1 MKKQFKFHPNDTKID
16 KKMVEI
22 TENTGFKI
30 AVFSMGGMTILG
42 SSAIASALPAIN
54 RHFHE
59 LLLHTAPQSFAFS
72 HLDILTRLVLTIP
85 AIFVMLVSPF
95 AGMLMDKFGKL
106 KFVLPAM
113 IFWTFSGVSGFFLND
128 IYLILLSRSIFGVA
142 TAFIM
147 TGASALLGDYYS
159 RGGFNRR
166 EKALS
171 WQGFYSAIVGA
182 VFISIA
188 GFVSSYSWRYPF
200 LVYGLGIIIAVIAV
214 VYLFEPHKFKNHT
227 KSKNS
232 TNINYHYRHFFPTYF
247 IGFFIMVV
255 YYISPTQLPYY
266 IEENLGLDPKY
277 IGVSMSVSAL
287 FYGFFSLSYKHI
299 ISFLTAKMIYLI
311 TLFLM
316 GCSFLLL
323 HFVHSYSAVLI
334 ALALLGMSGGVML
347 VNNTSYL
354 FSICPENIRA
364 KTYGILVSC
373 AFLGQFTSPIISQPL
388 VRQIGLVNAFLAWSI
403 VIFAVFFLFIFFKEK
418 SKIA

>member
-128 IYLILLSRSIFGVA
+128 IYLILFSRSIFGVA

-166 EKALS
+166 EK
-171 WQGFYSAIVGA
+171 
-182 VFISIA
+182 
-188 GFVSSYSWRYPF
+188 
-200 LVYGLGIIIAVIAV
+200 
-214 VYLFEPHKFKNHT
+214 K
-227 KSKNS
+227 
-232 TNINYHYRHFFPTYF
+232 
-247 IGFFIMVV
+247 
-255 YYISPTQLPYY
+255 
-266 IEENLGLDPKY
+266 
-277 IGVSMSVSAL
+277 
-287 FYGFFSLSYKHI
+287 
-299 ISFLTAKMIYLI
+299 
-311 TLFLM
+311 LFL
-316 GCSFLLL
+316 GKAFILLLLEQFLFLLL
-323 HFVHSYSAVLI
+323 VLFQAI
-334 ALALLGMSGGVML
+334 LGVI
-347 VNNTSYL
+347 L
-354 FSICPENIRA
+354 F
-364 KTYGILVSC
+364 
-373 AFLGQFTSPIISQPL
+373 
-388 VRQIGLVNAFLAWSI
+388 
-403 VIFAVFFLFIFFKEK
+403 
-418 SKIA
+418 